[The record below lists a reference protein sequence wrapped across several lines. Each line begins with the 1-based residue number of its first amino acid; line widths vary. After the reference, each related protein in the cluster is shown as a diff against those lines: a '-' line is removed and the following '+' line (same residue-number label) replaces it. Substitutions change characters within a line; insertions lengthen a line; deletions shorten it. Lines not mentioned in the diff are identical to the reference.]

1 MKNNKGF
8 SLVELIVVI
17 AIMAILIGVAVPVY
31 SSYVEKSQKAADIQ
45 LVDEIKHALQIAAVG
60 NNWYTT
66 MPGGGLIGTISIT
79 ESGITLEG
87 TNKALIDNA
96 LRATFGN
103 GYADNL
109 SVSYDGWSGHGNFS
123 YVAGS
128 SFILNEGNVEYLM
141 GDIEELANVLQN
153 NMDMLS
159 AVVGDPFKDYCE
171 QNGLTTNEQKANGAV
186 TYIATNSI
194 TMNESQKSAFV
205 AAWSKAPSGMSDD
218 AIRPSFWAV
227 MDANDSNL
235 SPVSKL
241 AASIARID
249 ALACYTGCDDFK
261 LLTTSTYSGLGNV
274 TDVDSVFEQVYNKT
288 VGHITKC
295 TTCTEKTE
303 KYFSTNAAEN
313 DANAYLEVLKQIKNA
328 EQHVLDNAD
337 MDDLY
342 KSEDL
347 LTLAESILSVSSDG
361 NIVIVVTMDVNGV
374 LKFNVCPFDN

>member
-17 AIMAILIGVAVPVY
+17 AIMAILVGVAVPVY

-45 LVDEIKHALQIAAVG
+45 LVDEIKHALQVAAVG
-60 NNWYTT
+60 DNWYTT
-66 MPGGGLIGTISIT
+66 LPGGGLIGTISIT
-79 ESGITLEG
+79 ESRIELEG

-96 LRATFGN
+96 LRATFGD

-123 YVAGS
+123 YVTGS
-128 SFILNEGNVEYLM
+128 SFILDEGNVEYLM

-171 QNGLTTNEQKANGAV
+171 QNGLTTDEQKANGAV
-186 TYIATNSI
+186 TYIANNSI

-205 AAWSKAPSGMSDD
+205 AAWRKAPSGMSYD

-235 SPVSKL
+235 SLVSRL

-249 ALACYTGCDDFK
+249 ALACYTGCSGFK
-261 LLTTSTYSGLGNV
+261 RLTTSTYSGLSSVTNV
-274 TDVDSVFEQVYNKT
+274 NSVFEQVYNNTVDHIMDCETCMAKT
-288 VGHITKC
+288 R
-295 TTCTEKTE
+295 E
-303 KYFSTNAAEN
+303 YFSTDAAMN

-328 EQHVLDNAD
+328 EQHVLDNAE

-347 LTLAESILSVSSDG
+347 LTLAESLLSVSSDG

>member
-45 LVDEIKHALQIAAVG
+45 LVDEIKHALQVAAVG
-60 NNWYTT
+60 DNWYTT
-66 MPGGGLIGTISIT
+66 LPGGGLIGTISIT
-79 ESGITLEG
+79 ESGIKLEG

-123 YVAGS
+123 YVTGS
-128 SFILNEGNVEYLM
+128 SFILDEGNVEYLM
-141 GDIEELANVLQN
+141 GDIEELANVLEEFIGVL
-153 NMDMLS
+153 DI
-159 AVVGDPFKDYCE
+159 VGPSFSEYCNK
-171 QNGLTTNEQKANGAV
+171 NGLTTNEQKANGAV
-186 TYIATNSI
+186 TYVANNSI
-194 TMNESQKSAFV
+194 VMDDAEKAAFV
-205 AAWSKAPSGMSDD
+205 SAWCTGPVDDSPAEIEKA
-218 AIRPSFWAV
+218 FWA
-227 MDANDSNL
+227 NL
-235 SPVSKL
+235 NSTGDGLNAVSKL

-249 ALACYTGCDDFK
+249 ALACYTGCSEFK
-261 LLTTSTYSGLGNV
+261 ALTTSTYRDLTAAS
-274 TDVDSVFEQVYNKT
+274 DVSSVFQQIYNNSVTHLSRCEICDAKT
-288 VGHITKC
+288 G
-295 TTCTEKTE
+295 E
-303 KYFSTNAAEN
+303 YFASDAAEN